1 MKLKITNLPLQ
12 FENIVI
18 ELRLYK
24 VKALFKEFRVTSV
37 YFLTKRW
44 YIKKLTVEKL
54 YLNTIIKN

>member
-37 YFLTKRW
+37 YFLTKR
-44 YIKKLTVEKL
+44 
-54 YLNTIIKN
+54 

>member
-12 FENIVI
+12 FENII

-37 YFLTKRW
+37 YFLTKR
-44 YIKKLTVEKL
+44 
-54 YLNTIIKN
+54 